1 MGESGPP
8 PARLA
13 PLYTAD
19 ALHAVEDWAGPAGKT
34 VAGQIAIES
43 GNSAADNPSGDPPS
57 APREV
62 PVSIHPLAVVS
73 PDARLGVGVSIAAFA
88 TVEADVELGDFCT
101 VASGAVVKSGVT
113 AGCHNEFA
121 EHSVIGGAPQ
131 HAARPEQIGRV
142 VIGDHN
148 VFREYVTIHRALK
161 PGTATVVGSHNYLMA
176 GVHFGHDVTV
186 GNNCICANNALLG
199 GHVTVED
206 RAFVSGA
213 VAVHQFVRIGR
224 LAMVGGHARVV
235 QDVPPYMLIDGHSGC
250 VCGLNVVGLRR
261 SGHTAADIAEL
272 KDAYRAIYRRGLPW
286 KQVLEALHAEF
297 GDGPVAHLRGF
308 LAGGSRGFAQERR
321 APPSAATLKL
331 RVPDDEPAEVQARAR
346 AG

>member
-1 MGESGPP
+1 M
-8 PARLA
+8 
-13 PLYTAD
+13 
-19 ALHAVEDWAGPAGKT
+19 K
-34 VAGQIAIES
+34 
-43 GNSAADNPSGDPPS
+43 
-57 APREV
+57 
-62 PVSIHPLAVVS
+62 
-73 PDARLGVGVSIAAFA
+73 VGAFA

-101 VASGAVVKSGVT
+101 VATGAVVKAGVT

-131 HAARPEQIGRV
+131 HAARPEQVGRV

-161 PGTATVVGSHNYLMA
+161 PGTATVVGSHNYIMA
-176 GVHFGHDVTV
+176 GAHFAHDVTI

-213 VAVHQFVRIGR
+213 VAVHQFCRIGR

-235 QDVPPYMLIDGHSGC
+235 QDVPPYMLLDGQTGC
-250 VCGLNVVGLRR
+250 VVGLNVVGLRR
-261 SGHTAADIAEL
+261 SGHSADDIAEL
-272 KDAYRAIYRRGLPW
+272 KAAYRVIYRRGLPW
-286 KQVLEALHAEF
+286 REVLEALRGEF
-297 GDGPVAHLRGF
+297 TAGPVVHLRDF
-308 LAGGSRGFAQERR
+308 LGGGSRGFAQERR
-321 APPSAATLKL
+321 APPGPTLKL
-331 RVPDDEPAEVQARAR
+331 RVPEEDVADLRSK